1 MQYRH
6 MHDCPKVS
14 RWVPSLNTNGIDW
27 NAGAPKSLR
36 ALKTTPTPKIKMP
49 PKYMATRKGM
59 ERVMAALSSPV
70 AVLPMVIFF
79 PPRSAA
85 PNLPSDG
92 TTTFHASVAVWCR
105 SVHLTRFI
113 GYAERA
119 YRREGK
125 GPKWQRKSRR
135 SRQGKRPR
143 QRLKTPWKNIF
154 QQRLAPMKENRPAT
168 LRPSERPTAVAR

>member
-49 PKYMATRKGM
+49 PRYMATQRHG
-59 ERVMAALSSPV
+59 AGYGSLASPSCGTSHGNLPPQS
-70 AVLPMVIFF
+70 AV
-79 PPRSAA
+79 

-92 TTTFHASVAVWCR
+92 TT
-105 SVHLTRFI
+105 
-113 GYAERA
+113 
-119 YRREGK
+119 
-125 GPKWQRKSRR
+125 
-135 SRQGKRPR
+135 
-143 QRLKTPWKNIF
+143 IF
-154 QQRLAPMKENRPAT
+154 MP
-168 LRPSERPTAVAR
+168 V

>member
-14 RWVPSLNTNGIDW
+14 RWVPSLNTNGIGLECWRAEITSRTQDNT
-27 NAGAPKSLR
+27 NAQNQNATKIYGYAQRHGAGYGGLAFPSCGTSHGNL
-36 ALKTTPTPKIKMP
+36 
-49 PKYMATRKGM
+49 
-59 ERVMAALSSPV
+59 
-70 AVLPMVIFF
+70 

-119 YRREGK
+119 Y
-125 GPKWQRKSRR
+125 
-135 SRQGKRPR
+135 
-143 QRLKTPWKNIF
+143 
-154 QQRLAPMKENRPAT
+154 
-168 LRPSERPTAVAR
+168 